1 MQARRLLM
9 LDVVQREG
17 GFTLPEVLVATSLLT
32 ISFLGL
38 GLAISSS
45 SGISGGADF
54 GTAAISRTNFYS
66 TATELAQARLEEIKG
81 ATYNSGTDQITK
93 ANLPDQAY
101 GAIGAGYSGFRR
113 TVTIQNGTPAAAMK
127 TIAVQV
133 FFRPQYATRIG
144 PEESVQVVTIIAQRP

>member
-1 MQARRLLM
+1 M

-17 GFTLPEVLVATSLLT
+17 GFTLPEVLVAMFLLT

-66 TATELAQARLEEIKG
+66 TATELAQARLEEVKN
-81 ATYNSGTDQITK
+81 ATYNSGTDQITS
-93 ANLPDQAY
+93 ANFPNQAY
-101 GAIGAGYSGFRR
+101 GAIAGYSGFRR

-133 FFRPQYATRIG
+133 FFRPQYATRVG